1 MRELSGRGVALR
13 SLDGVLQVSLERV
26 DLSEEVLGAS
36 RGGVLSIV
44 NRRTQPIFDLAAKGV
59 LLLGAHYSTLDLGG
73 SLVTEEA
80 LFARLRESC
89 RVVWLRASPKEH
101 LRRVRE
107 QGDLRPMRGRAD
119 ALGELRD
126 ILAAREPLYG
136 LAEATLD
143 TEVLG
148 VEGTVE
154 ALLA

>member
-1 MRELSGRGVALR
+1 
-13 SLDGVLQVSLERV
+13 
-26 DLSEEVLGAS
+26 
-36 RGGVLSIV
+36 
-44 NRRTQPIFDLAAKGV
+44 
-59 LLLGAHYSTLDLGG
+59 
-73 SLVTEEA
+73 
-80 LFARLRESC
+80 
-89 RVVWLRASPKEH
+89 
-101 LRRVRE
+101 
-107 QGDLRPMRGRAD
+107 MRGRAD